1 MRDKLH
7 RSLSSRIVA
16 LTIFVFGIILLG
28 LYLFFDTLS
37 ERALMASE
45 KEKAQLIVHTVAPI
59 MGVDLYLGV
68 RQPLLTL
75 ADEIM
80 KNRNVTA
87 LKLTEGNRTVIER
100 SRNTADAA
108 QGFEVEAPVIHPV
121 TGRAFA
127 VFSLHYSNAHYQKL
141 NRQFRFAFLFITV
154 VLAAIAVAFSFYL
167 RRMLQPLRRIADALK
182 QFRPDQPIDLP
193 SAAQTDEIGQISR
206 ALKEMSERIHR
217 YDEFQKNYKK
227 HLQAEILKKTQQLQE
242 QLRTNA
248 LTGLPNRY
256 SLTRDIQ
263 QNGDGIYAVINID
276 RFGQVNDLFGQ
287 EEGDRILA
295 EMGKLLHE
303 LVQNGIL
310 KTFRVYKL
318 SADEFGIFSP
328 DVQPDDIFRDTLDR
342 LIEAVESHAFEIG
355 GFPMNLRITVGAG
368 IGQTNIMEKADIA
381 LNLARAKRLPYMIYE
396 ERFRAEETFHD
407 NLRLLRLLQNALKE
421 ERLAVWVQPIVDNTS
436 KSPVSY
442 ECLMRLIGDD
452 GTVLTPDRFLEFS
465 KKARFYP
472 HLTRTMI
479 RKAFRFFAGT
489 DLHFSVNLSIE
500 DIIDPATAAFIRRE
514 MLRYN
519 VASQL
524 TFELLESENIEN
536 YPEIAG
542 FIKEVKSLGCRFAID
557 DFGSGYSNFEH
568 LLHLEIDTLKI
579 DGTLIRT
586 VDTDEN
592 TRTVVETIV
601 AFAKKR
607 DLVCIAEFV
616 HSEQVY
622 ETVRTLGISY
632 SQGYYFSKPFPL
644 EELANTP
651 KEA

>member
-1 MRDKLH
+1 
-7 RSLSSRIVA
+7 
-16 LTIFVFGIILLG
+16 
-28 LYLFFDTLS
+28 
-37 ERALMASE
+37 
-45 KEKAQLIVHTVAPI
+45 
-59 MGVDLYLGV
+59 
-68 RQPLLTL
+68 
-75 ADEIM
+75 
-80 KNRNVTA
+80 
-87 LKLTEGNRTVIER
+87 
-100 SRNTADAA
+100 
-108 QGFEVEAPVIHPV
+108 
-121 TGRAFA
+121 
-127 VFSLHYSNAHYQKL
+127 
-141 NRQFRFAFLFITV
+141 
-154 VLAAIAVAFSFYL
+154 
-167 RRMLQPLRRIADALK
+167 
-182 QFRPDQPIDLP
+182 
-193 SAAQTDEIGQISR
+193 
-206 ALKEMSERIHR
+206 
-217 YDEFQKNYKK
+217 
-227 HLQAEILKKTQQLQE
+227 
-242 QLRTNA
+242 
-248 LTGLPNRY
+248 
-256 SLTRDIQ
+256 
-263 QNGDGIYAVINID
+263 
-276 RFGQVNDLFGQ
+276 
-287 EEGDRILA
+287 
-295 EMGKLLHE
+295 
-303 LVQNGIL
+303 
-310 KTFRVYKL
+310 
-318 SADEFGIFSP
+318 
-328 DVQPDDIFRDTLDR
+328 
-342 LIEAVESHAFEIG
+342 
-355 GFPMNLRITVGAG
+355 
-368 IGQTNIMEKADIA
+368 
-381 LNLARAKRLPYMIYE
+381 
-396 ERFRAEETFHD
+396 
-407 NLRLLRLLQNALKE
+407 
-421 ERLAVWVQPIVDNTS
+421 
-436 KSPVSY
+436 
-442 ECLMRLIGDD
+442 MRLIGDD